1 MSLLRRQIST
11 TARRRRIF
19 APLPAALVVLAAF
32 GCVVG
37 SAPAASATSG
47 PVARAAAEDE
57 EQAPKLDLTLP
68 DHGLVSGEFTA
79 TVTIDYPSDGNPLTA
94 DAGDP
99 LPSGRVVLE
108 RAVSPLKDADAL
120 DDWSGGA
127 ATGNTVPLAYVNTEE
142 ITSGQTLSVDITA
155 DVSDDDDGV
164 YPVVARFEPDTADTT
179 QELTDSAVL
188 TRADDD
194 PAVTVVV
201 PITAPASSRGVLTS
215 DQLDVLT
222 SSGGTLRNQLDAV
235 DGNSAALAVDP
246 AIPAAIRVLGS
257 AAPASATE
265 WLDDLM
271 ALPNDR
277 FALQFGDADVATQ
290 ISAGEE
296 ELLAPTSLAPYIAGA
311 GDVDDAGVGG
321 DGSEPDPSPTP
332 SVDPVDMT
340 LDELLDIGDATDDV
354 YWPNPDLVGSQTVE
368 GIDAMDGVPLVPST
382 RTRAG
387 ANGAPVA
394 ANAGDALVYDAGLSS
409 DISEAAAVED
419 SAARS
424 DALEKAVASLW
435 LTSDELDGANLLV
448 ALERTGGVLVD
459 EDEDAP
465 ATTRPAGA
473 VSDVVTTIADV
484 SKTTLRSLT
493 TSDRHG
499 AKYVSA
505 AGPLRIDMSA
515 ALAEYGSPLEEISSV
530 LSDPQLLMGRTRAE
544 RLQLLSVAWEA
555 HPDAWRESFDSHL
568 ASLGALSEAVGLV
581 PPSDVNL
588 LSSEAPLPVWVRND
602 LPYPVTVTVFSYPD
616 DVRLSMDTSTEV
628 VAQASSNTRVQ
639 LPVEATLGSGDVDI
653 RISLQSPTGVLIG
666 PEESMHVTVRA
677 DWERYGIAGLAVL
690 IVGLV
695 VFGTIRTIRRRMK
708 RNAPDEPVPDEHPDD
723 AAHEEEEPDGQ
734 SR

>member
-1 MSLLRRQIST
+1 MSLLRRHIST

-37 SAPAASATSG
+37 SATAASASSG
-47 PVARAAAEDE
+47 PVVHAAAEE
-57 EQAPKLDLTLP
+57 EQMPKLDLTLP
-68 DHGLVSGEFTA
+68 GHGLISAEFTA

-94 DAGDP
+94 DVGDP

-108 RAVSPLKDADAL
+108 RAASPLEDADAL
-120 DDWSGGA
+120 DDWYGGA
-127 ATGNTVPLAYVNTEE
+127 ATGSMVQLAYVNTEE
-142 ITSGQTLSVDITA
+142 ITPGQTLSVDITA

-164 YPVVARFEPDTADTT
+164 YPVVARFEPDTAGFA

-201 PITAPASSRGVLTS
+201 PITAPASSRGLLTS
-215 DQLDVLT
+215 DQLEALT
-222 SSGGTLRNQLDAV
+222 SSDGSLRNQLDAV

-246 AIPAAIRVLGS
+246 AVPAAIRVLGS

-265 WLDDLM
+265 WLEDLM

-290 ISAGEE
+290 IAASEE
-296 ELLAPTSLAPYIAGA
+296 KLLAPTSLAPYIAGA

-321 DGSEPDPSPTP
+321 DGAEPDPSPTP
-332 SVDPVDMT
+332 SVDPVDMS
-340 LDELLDIGDATDDV
+340 LDELLDIGDATDDI
-354 YWPNPDLVGSQTVE
+354 YWPNPDLAGAVTIE
-368 GIDAMDGVPLVPST
+368 RIDAMDGTSLVPST
-382 RTRAG
+382 TTKAG

-394 ANAGDALVYDAGLSS
+394 ANAGEALVYDSGLSAE
-409 DISEAAAVED
+409 ISEAATVED
-419 SAARS
+419 GAARA

-435 LTSDELDGANLLV
+435 LSSDELDGANLLV

-465 ATTRPAGA
+465 AAPRPAAA
-473 VSDVVTTIADV
+473 VSDVVNTIADV
-484 SKTTLRSLT
+484 SNTTLRSLT
-493 TSDRHG
+493 KSTRHDATYVG
-499 AKYVSA
+499 AGS
-505 AGPLRIDMSA
+505 PLRVDMSA

-530 LSDPQLLMGRTRAE
+530 LSDPQLLLGRTRAE

-568 ASLGALSEAVGLV
+568 TSLGALSDAVGLV

-677 DWERYGIAGLAVL
+677 DWERYGVAGLAAL

-695 VFGTIRTIRRRMK
+695 VFGTIRTIRRRAK
-708 RNAPDEPVPDEHPDD
+708 RTAPDDPVPDEHPDD
-723 AAHEEEEPDGQ
+723 VAHAEEEPDGQ